1 MCRVVYWYNRYM
13 YILIY
18 RYLHVLL
25 CMYTLLYLYSN
36 YLLISLLP
44 VFILQKAKTVHF
56 IKGSQHKSLDPG

>member
-1 MCRVVYWYNRYM
+1 MN
-13 YILIY
+13 
-18 RYLHVLL
+18 VLL
-25 CMYTLLYLYSN
+25 CMYALLYLYSNSN

>member
-1 MCRVVYWYNRYM
+1 MN
-13 YILIY
+13 
-18 RYLHVLL
+18 VLL
-25 CMYTLLYLYSN
+25 CMYALLYLYSN